1 MLALHLGDLMSKET
15 ILETENLTK
24 IFESGLFKK
33 RSIVAVDKVS
43 FQLGKGEISSLVG
56 ESGSGKTTVAR
67 IILKLLPPTDGKI
80 LYRNRDIS
88 EFKKGKELTD
98 YRRHVQGIF
107 QDPYASFNLFY
118 KVDRVFN
125 MIFKLFEKP
134 LSKTE
139 KKIMV
144 ESTLKMVG
152 LNPDEILGKYP
163 HQLSGGQR
171 QRVLIAR
178 SLIVNPEILLADEP
192 TSMIDASTRVDVLK
206 VFLDLKEKQGLSIIF
221 ITHDLGLAYYIS
233 DRILVMQKGQI
244 VEEGK
249 AEDVIM
255 NPKHDYTKNLLSSI
269 PTLSKR
275 WEEI

>member
-1 MLALHLGDLMSKET
+1 MSGEALLKTEDLSKT
-15 ILETENLTK
+15 Y
-24 IFESGLFKK
+24 ESGLFRK
-33 RSIVAVDKVS
+33 RSVVAVDKVS
-43 FQLGKGEISSLVG
+43 FQMDRGEIDSLVG

-67 IILKLLPPTDGKI
+67 IILKLLPPTSGKVI
-80 LYRNRDIS
+80 YRNKDIS
-88 EFKKGKELTD
+88 ELKKPKDLIE

-118 KVDRVFN
+118 RVDRVFN
-125 MIFKLFEKP
+125 MIFKLFDNP
-134 LSKTE
+134 ISKDE
-139 KKIMV
+139 RKSMV
-144 ESTLKMVG
+144 QSSLKMVG

-178 SLIVNPEILLADEP
+178 SLIVNPEVLLADEP
-192 TSMIDASTRVDVLK
+192 ASMIDASTRVDVLK
-206 VFLDLKEKQGLSIIF
+206 VFLDLKKSQGLSILF

-233 DRILVMQKGQI
+233 DRILVMQKGRI
-244 VEEGK
+244 VEEGE
-249 AEDVIM
+249 AEEVIM
-255 NPKHDYTKNLLSSI
+255 RPRHEYTKNLLSSI

>member
-1 MLALHLGDLMSKET
+1 MSEEVV
-15 ILETENLTK
+15 LETEDLSK
-24 IFESGLFKK
+24 VYESGLFKK
-33 RSIVAVDKVS
+33 RSVIAVDKIS
-43 FQLGKGEISSLVG
+43 FQLGKGEVSSLVG
-56 ESGSGKTTVAR
+56 ESGSGKTTVAK
-67 IILKLLPPTDGKI
+67 IILKLLPPTAGRI
-80 LYRNRDIS
+80 LYRDSDIS
-88 EFKKGKELTD
+88 EFKKKELID

-107 QDPYASFNLFY
+107 QDPYSSFNLFY

-125 MIFKLFEKP
+125 MIFRLFEEPHTKEERR
-134 LSKTE
+134 S
-139 KKIMV
+139 MV
-144 ESTLKMVG
+144 ESSLKMVG
-152 LNPDEILGKYP
+152 LNPEEILGKYP

-192 TSMIDASTRVDVLK
+192 TSMIDASTRIDVLK
-206 VFLDLKEKQGLSIIF
+206 VFLDLKRRQGLSIVF

-233 DRILVMQKGQI
+233 DRILVMQNGKI
-244 VEEGK
+244 VEEGE

-255 NPKHDYTKNLLSSI
+255 NPKHEYTKNLLSSI

>member
-1 MLALHLGDLMSKET
+1 MSRDIVLK
-15 ILETENLTK
+15 TENLTK
-24 IFESGLFKK
+24 IYESGLFKK
-33 RSIVAVDKVS
+33 RYITAVDKVS

-56 ESGSGKTTVAR
+56 ESGSGKTTAAR
-67 IILKLLPPTDGKI
+67 IILKLLPPTAGRV
-80 LYRNRDIS
+80 LYRDRDIS
-88 EFKKGKELTD
+88 EFKKEKERID
-98 YRRHVQGIF
+98 YWRHVQGIF

-134 LSKTE
+134 LSKNE
-139 KKIMV
+139 RKIMV
-144 ESTLKMVG
+144 ESSLKMVG

-192 TSMIDASTRVDVLK
+192 TSMIDASTRVDILR

-233 DRILVMQKGQI
+233 DRILVMQKGRI

-275 WEEI
+275 WEDI